1 MEQRYTSVQ
10 ANSSRSF
17 QQTEPPPSPTKKTG
31 GVTPMPC
38 NSTGCLRFGTPEK
51 DGLCEECFLKTRNAR
66 PTASSAPQ
74 ANKPQRV
81 GNGNSVYTARHT
93 EQNQLFV
100 NSSYPGSYTL
110 QGPVQVSQTQSPPYG
125 SGGRRH
131 DFYSGSIEGSVQG
144 SKCRGTNCHL
154 FGTPEM
160 NGYCSRC
167 FMESTIPQSGP
178 CSVPGNDLRCKQ
190 FL

>member
-1 MEQRYTSVQ
+1 MEQRNASILS
-10 ANSSRSF
+10 NSSRSF
-17 QQTEPPPSPTKKTG
+17 QRTEPPSSPTKKSG
-31 GVTPMPC
+31 GVTQMPC

-51 DGLCEECFLKTRNAR
+51 DGLCEECYLKKRNAR
-66 PTASSAPQ
+66 PTATSATQ

-81 GNGNSVYTARHT
+81 GNSNSLYATHHT
-93 EQNQLFV
+93 EQNRQFV
-100 NSSYPGSYTL
+100 NSTHPASYSL

-131 DFYSGSIEGSVQG
+131 DFNSGSIEGSVQG
-144 SKCRGTNCHL
+144 LKCRGTNCHL

-178 CSVPGNDLRCKQ
+178 CSVPGNELKC
-190 FL
+190 